1 MATQALARS
10 GNSSITGPIAVGS
23 FLRSECS
30 PDPPPTPPPH
40 ASFGD
45 FFSRREGGVGVSPLL
60 SLTPPIPSR
69 FEFLP
74 LAFHWLAEQ
83 ETRPTERGKP
93 GCASPAAASPELEPG
108 EGEGRGSKTGLAWL
122 PLASEDR
129 PVPFKNLTERQT
141 TSLQRAFG
149 VPLTRR
155 LRMVMSLRAGCRAAL
170 SLWIL
175 SSLICRAWT
184 APSTFRK

>member
-1 MATQALARS
+1 MHPSARPQWLQQHRWTHSSPVLFCRLSALQ
-10 GNSSITGPIAVGS
+10 I
-23 FLRSECS
+23 S
-30 PDPPPTPPPH
+30 PTRPLVI
-40 ASFGD
+40 F

-60 SLTPPIPSR
+60 SLTPPIPPR

-83 ETRPTERGKP
+83 ETRPTQKGKQ
-93 GCASPAAASPELEPG
+93 GCASPATASSELEPG
-108 EGEGRGSKTGLAWL
+108 GGEGRGNQAGGAWF

-129 PVPFKNLTERQT
+129 PAPFKNPTVRRTASPQL
-141 TSLQRAFG
+141 AFG
-149 VPLTRR
+149 VPLARR
-155 LRMVMSLRAGCRAAL
+155 QRMVVSRRAGCRAAL

-175 SSLICRAWT
+175 SSFICRAWM

>member
-10 GNSSITGPIAVGS
+10 GNGNITGPIALGS

-30 PDPPPTPPPH
+30 PDSPH

-45 FFSRREGGVGVSPLL
+45 FFFSRREGGVGVSPLL

-93 GCASPAAASPELEPG
+93 GCASPAAASTELEPRK
-108 EGEGRGSKTGLAWL
+108 GEGRGSKAGGAWL

-129 PVPFKNLTERQT
+129 PVLFKNLTERQT
-141 TSLQRAFG
+141 ASLQRAFG
-149 VPLTRR
+149 VPLARR

-170 SLWIL
+170 SLWIF
-175 SSLICRAWT
+175 SGFICRAWT